1 MKCCVQAYRPRTFWQ
16 EYGRFYF
23 TIRSLAHLCYRS
35 TAIVCFLIVGLQL
48 VAATPVKYNHNFFFY
63 PSCFFFYFI
72 GCWSWF
78 FFPFHLFLPHICINQ
93 IFIETMWMINVYRLL
108 EYGCYFC
115 SSIWFFSSSIV
126 FYSILFF
133 SPFVSSTLNTVSHF
147 ATQEPFI
154 PPPLFPIFHFPLIP
168 FTHFPLFPFFLTLVY
183 TFFVPLI
190 YFIYF
195 LTIALCFT
203 LTCLSDQGQILL

>member
-1 MKCCVQAYRPRTFWQ
+1 MKCSVQAYRPRILWQ
-16 EYGRFYF
+16 EYSRFYF
-23 TIRSLAHLCYRS
+23 TIRSLAHLCYGSFRS
-35 TAIVCFLIVGLQL
+35 TAIVCFLVVGLQL

-93 IFIETMWMINVYRLL
+93 IFIETIWKNNVYRLL
-108 EYGCYFC
+108 EHGCYFC

-126 FYSILFF
+126 FYSIFFF

-147 ATQEPFI
+147 ATQDPFI
-154 PPPLFPIFHFPLIP
+154 PPPPFFPFSIFLLSLSPI
-168 FTHFPLFPFFLTLVY
+168 FPFFPFSWHLY
-183 TFFVPLI
+183 TP
-190 YFIYF
+190 
-195 LTIALCFT
+195 
-203 LTCLSDQGQILL
+203 SLLY